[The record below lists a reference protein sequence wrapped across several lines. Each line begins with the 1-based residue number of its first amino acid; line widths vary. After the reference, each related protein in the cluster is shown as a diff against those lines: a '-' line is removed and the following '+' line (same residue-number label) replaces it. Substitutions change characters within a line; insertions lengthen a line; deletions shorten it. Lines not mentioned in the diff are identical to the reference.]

1 MKRTTMIMGNL
12 NILNMLLLAAA
23 VTMFFLLDYPLVSRV
38 NTVFKPHVKAAITVA
53 SSEGKTSSL
62 RSIDFL
68 EYASVAEMNMFHP
81 ERKVPIEKKEEKL
94 QARPEIIL
102 YGTLI
107 STDKKLAYIEDKKVP
122 YSTPGRGQRQLT
134 MDEGSMISGFKLSEV
149 REDSILLTRG
159 DETMVVNL
167 RDRKNRNNSQSQ
179 ATNAATAAMGAIME
193 SPQAT
198 TSINP
203 TIPPPA
209 RKPGA
214 ATFQM
219 QPTGQYPATIR
230 PKTTIPQRRESMPLR
245 RPNAL
250 EYNE

>member
-1 MKRTTMIMGNL
+1 MKRTTMIMANL

-23 VTMFFLLDYPLVSRV
+23 AMMFFLLDYPLISRE
-38 NTVFKPHVKAAITVA
+38 NTVFKPPVKAGGTVA
-53 SSEGKTSSL
+53 STEGKTASP
-62 RSIDFL
+62 RSIDYL

-107 STDKKLAYIEDKKVP
+107 STDKKLAYIEDKKTP

-149 REDSILLTRG
+149 REDSIILTRG
-159 DETMVVNL
+159 DETIVVNL
-167 RDRKNRNNSQSQ
+167 RDRKNRHNSQSQ
-179 ATNAATAAMGAIME
+179 ATTAATATILE
-193 SPQAT
+193 SPQAIP
-198 TSINP
+198 SINP
-203 TIPPPA
+203 TIPSPA

-219 QPTGQYPATIR
+219 QPTEQYPAQVR
-230 PKTTIPQRRESMPLR
+230 PKTTIPQRRESMPQR

-250 EYNE
+250 QYAE